1 MDTILLSAA
10 ICVGVAWG
18 VIVLGVIIC
27 CMRSAQISKRERER
41 TEYFRR
47 FAENMHPIEERGE

>member
-18 VIVLGVIIC
+18 VVVLGVICCCIC
-27 CMRSAQISKRERER
+27 SAQISKRERER

-47 FAENMHPIEERGE
+47 FAERMRVIEECVE